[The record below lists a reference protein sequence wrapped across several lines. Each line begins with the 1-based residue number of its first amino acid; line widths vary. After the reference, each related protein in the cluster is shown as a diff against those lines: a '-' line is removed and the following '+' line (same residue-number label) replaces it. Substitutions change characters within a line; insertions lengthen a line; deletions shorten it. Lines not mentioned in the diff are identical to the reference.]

1 MPAWLRKTHHAD
13 ESVTLTRLY
22 AAFNPHPMSNP
33 MSDLLSHHNA
43 LPLLYSYR
51 RCPYAMRA
59 RLAMLQA
66 NRRFQTFEIVMRD
79 KPAALLALSP
89 KGTVPVLL
97 LPDGNVLEESL
108 DIMRWAFE
116 APDAEGWWRRAQSDD
131 NLALLRIND
140 GDFKRQLDRY
150 KYPDRYPHEAT
161 PRETARTQAME
172 TLLMPLES
180 RLQHQRYLGGPTP
193 CATDL
198 AIFPF
203 VRQFA
208 AVAPEWFASQPLP
221 ALQAWL
227 AGWLGSHLFMVC
239 MTRQPVQAIAV
250 FPEYQRLD

>member
-1 MPAWLRKTHHAD
+1 
-13 ESVTLTRLY
+13 
-22 AAFNPHPMSNP
+22 MST
-33 MSDLLSHHNA
+33 DHA

-89 KGTVPVLL
+89 KGTVPVLH
-97 LPDGNVLEESL
+97 LPDGGVLEESL
-108 DIMRWAFE
+108 DIMRWALE
-116 APDAEGWWRRAQSDD
+116 SPDPQGWWSRAQTDD
-131 NLALLRIND
+131 NLNLLRTND
-140 GDFKRQLDRY
+140 GDFKRLLDRY
-150 KYPDRYPHEAT
+150 KYPDRYPEDGQSREAV
-161 PRETARTQAME
+161 RAQAVT
-172 TLLMPLES
+172 TLLTPLET
-180 RLQHQRYLGGPTP
+180 RLQAQRYLGGATP

-208 AVAPEWFASQPLP
+208 AVEPDWFAAQPMP

-227 AGWLGSHLFMVC
+227 AGWLSSRLFEVC
-239 MTRQPVQAIAV
+239 MTKQPVQAVAV
-250 FPEYQRLD
+250 FPEFQPVT

>member
-1 MPAWLRKTHHAD
+1 MSAD
-13 ESVTLTRLY
+13 
-22 AAFNPHPMSNP
+22 H
-33 MSDLLSHHNA
+33 A

-89 KGTVPVLL
+89 KGTVPVLH
-97 LPDGNVLEESL
+97 LPDGGVLEESL
-108 DIMRWAFE
+108 DIMHWAF
-116 APDAEGWWRRAQSDD
+116 AQPDAEGWWSRAQTDD
-131 NLALLRIND
+131 NLALLRTND
-140 GDFKRQLDRY
+140 GDFKRLLDRY
-150 KYPDRYPHEAT
+150 KYPDRTPHEAA
-161 PRETARTQAME
+161 PRETARAQAVE
-172 TLLMPLES
+172 TLLRPVES
-180 RLQHQRYLGGPTP
+180 RLQDQRYLGGPTP

-208 AVAPEWFASQPLP
+208 AVEPDWFAGQPLP

-227 AGWLGSHLFMVC
+227 AGWLASRLFEVC
-239 MTRQPVQAIAV
+239 MTKQPVQAVAV
-250 FPEYQRLD
+250 FPEYQHST

>member
-1 MPAWLRKTHHAD
+1 
-13 ESVTLTRLY
+13 
-22 AAFNPHPMSNP
+22 MST
-33 MSDLLSHHNA
+33 DTT

-89 KGTVPVLL
+89 KGTVPVLH
-97 LPDGNVLEESL
+97 LPDGSVLEESL
-108 DIMRWAFE
+108 DIMRWALE
-116 APDAEGWWRRAQSDD
+116 SPDPEGWWSRAQTDD
-131 NLALLRIND
+131 NQRLLRTND
-140 GDFKRQLDRY
+140 GDFKRLLDRY
-150 KYPDRYPHEAT
+150 KYPDRYPEDGQSREAV
-161 PRETARTQAME
+161 RAQAVAA
-172 TLLMPLES
+172 LLTPLET
-180 RLQHQRYLGGPTP
+180 RLQAQRYLGGATP

-208 AVAPEWFASQPLP
+208 AVEPDWFAAQPLP

-227 AGWLGSHLFMVC
+227 AGWLGSRLFEVC
-239 MTRQPVQAIAV
+239 MTKQPVQAAAV
-250 FPEYQRLD
+250 FPEFQPVT

>member
-1 MPAWLRKTHHAD
+1 
-13 ESVTLTRLY
+13 
-22 AAFNPHPMSNP
+22 MST
-33 MSDLLSHHNA
+33 DIT

-89 KGTVPVLL
+89 KGTVPVLH
-97 LPDGNVLEESL
+97 LPDGGVLEESL

-116 APDAEGWWRRAQSDD
+116 HRDPEGWWSRAQTDE
-131 NLALLRIND
+131 NLGLLRTND
-140 GDFKRQLDRY
+140 GDFKRLLDRY
-150 KYPDRYPHEAT
+150 KYPDRYPEDGRS
-161 PRETARTQAME
+161 REDVRAQAVAA
-172 TLLMPLES
+172 LLTPLEI
-180 RLQHQRYLGGPTP
+180 RLLAERYLGGATP

-208 AVAPEWFASQPLP
+208 AVEPDWFAAQPLP

-227 AGWLGSHLFMVC
+227 AGWLGSRLFEVC
-239 MTRQPVQAIAV
+239 MTKQPVQAAAV
-250 FPEYQRLD
+250 FPEFQPVT

>member
-1 MPAWLRKTHHAD
+1 
-13 ESVTLTRLY
+13 
-22 AAFNPHPMSNP
+22 MST
-33 MSDLLSHHNA
+33 DIT

-89 KGTVPVLL
+89 KGTVPVLH
-97 LPDGNVLEESL
+97 LPDGGVLEESL

-116 APDAEGWWRRAQSDD
+116 HQDPEGWWSRAQTDE
-131 NLALLRIND
+131 NLALLRTND
-140 GDFKRQLDRY
+140 GDFKRLLDRY
-150 KYPDRYPHEAT
+150 KYPDRYPEDGRS
-161 PRETARTQAME
+161 REDVRAQAVAA
-172 TLLMPLES
+172 LLTPLET
-180 RLQHQRYLGGPTP
+180 RLLAERYLGGATP

-208 AVAPEWFASQPLP
+208 AVEPDWFAAQPLP

-227 AGWLGSHLFMVC
+227 AGWLGSRLFEVC
-239 MTRQPVQAIAV
+239 MTKQPVQAAAV
-250 FPEYQRLD
+250 FPEFQPVT

>member
-1 MPAWLRKTHHAD
+1 
-13 ESVTLTRLY
+13 
-22 AAFNPHPMSNP
+22 MSNN
-33 MSDLLSHHNA
+33 DA

-89 KGTVPVLL
+89 KGTVPVLH

-108 DIMRWAFE
+108 DIMRWAFN
-116 APDAEGWWRRAQSDD
+116 ADPEGWWSRAQSDE
-131 NLALLRIND
+131 NLALLRTND
-140 GDFKRQLDRY
+140 GEFKRQLDRY
-150 KYPDRYPHEAT
+150 KYPDRYPQETA
-161 PRETARTQAME
+161 PRETARAQAVE
-172 TLLMPLES
+172 ALLLPLES
-180 RLQHQRYLGGPTP
+180 RLLDQRYLGGTAP

-208 AVAPEWFASQPLP
+208 AVEPAWFANQPLP
-221 ALQAWL
+221 ASQAWL
-227 AGWLGSHLFMVC
+227 AGWLGSHLFEVC
-239 MTRQPVQAIAV
+239 MTKQPVQAVAV
-250 FPEYQRLD
+250 FPAYQHAD

>member
-1 MPAWLRKTHHAD
+1 
-13 ESVTLTRLY
+13 
-22 AAFNPHPMSNP
+22 MST
-33 MSDLLSHHNA
+33 DIT

-89 KGTVPVLL
+89 KGTVPVLH
-97 LPDGNVLEESL
+97 LPDGGVLEESL
-108 DIMRWAFE
+108 DIMRWAIE
-116 APDAEGWWRRAQSDD
+116 HRDPEGWWSRAQTDE
-131 NLALLRIND
+131 NLGLLRTND
-140 GDFKRQLDRY
+140 GDFKRLLDRY
-150 KYPDRYPHEAT
+150 KYPDRYPEDGRL
-161 PRETARTQAME
+161 REDVRAQAVAA
-172 TLLMPLES
+172 LLTPLEI
-180 RLQHQRYLGGPTP
+180 RLLAERYLGGATP

-208 AVAPEWFASQPLP
+208 AVEPDWFAAQPLP

-227 AGWLGSHLFMVC
+227 ADWLGSRLFEVC
-239 MTRQPVQAIAV
+239 MTKQPVQAAAV
-250 FPEYQRLD
+250 FPEFQPVT

>member
-1 MPAWLRKTHHAD
+1 
-13 ESVTLTRLY
+13 
-22 AAFNPHPMSNP
+22 MST
-33 MSDLLSHHNA
+33 DTT

-89 KGTVPVLL
+89 KGTVPVLH
-97 LPDGNVLEESL
+97 LPDGGVLEESL
-108 DIMRWAFE
+108 DIMRWALE
-116 APDAEGWWRRAQSDD
+116 SPDLEGWWSRAQTDD
-131 NLALLRIND
+131 NLALLRTND
-140 GDFKRQLDRY
+140 GDFKRLLDRY
-150 KYPDRYPHEAT
+150 KYPDRYPEDGQ
-161 PRETARTQAME
+161 PREAVRAQAVAA
-172 TLLMPLES
+172 LLPPLEA
-180 RLQHQRYLGGPTP
+180 RFQAQRYLGGATP

-208 AVAPEWFASQPLP
+208 AVEPDWFAAQPMP

-227 AGWLGSHLFMVC
+227 GGWLGSRLFEVC
-239 MTRQPVQAIAV
+239 MTKQPVQAAAV
-250 FPEYQRLD
+250 FPEFQPLT

>member
-1 MPAWLRKTHHAD
+1 MTAD
-13 ESVTLTRLY
+13 
-22 AAFNPHPMSNP
+22 
-33 MSDLLSHHNA
+33 NA

-79 KPAALLALSP
+79 KPAELLALSP
-89 KGTVPVLL
+89 KGTVPVLC
-97 LPDGNVLEESL
+97 LPDGGVLEESL
-108 DIMRWAFE
+108 DIMRWALE
-116 APDAEGWWRRAQSDD
+116 QPDPEGWWRRAQHDD
-131 NLALLRIND
+131 NLALLRTND

-150 KYPDRYPHEAT
+150 KYPDRYPQETA
-161 PRETARTQAME
+161 PRETARTQAVE

-180 RLQHQRYLGGPTP
+180 RLRHQRYLGGPAP

-208 AVAPEWFASQPLP
+208 AVEPDWFASQPLP

-227 AGWLGSHLFMVC
+227 AGWLSSRLFAVC
-239 MTRQPVQAIAV
+239 MTKQPVQAVAV
-250 FPEYQRLD
+250 FPEYSHPD